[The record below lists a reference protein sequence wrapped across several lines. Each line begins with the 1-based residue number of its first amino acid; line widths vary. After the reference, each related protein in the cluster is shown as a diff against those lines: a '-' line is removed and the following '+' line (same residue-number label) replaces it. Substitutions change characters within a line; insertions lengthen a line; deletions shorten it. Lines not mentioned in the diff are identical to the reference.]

1 MVVDQAAEF
10 REKNTELIDQREL
23 RAIFGR
29 FATGVTVIT
38 VNYSGELF
46 GMTVNSFAS
55 LSLDPPLALF
65 CLRDSS
71 SFRAALDVGSSFT
84 VNILSEEQR
93 DIAGLFASGVDRF
106 LKVNSLPGRG
116 GSPVL
121 TESLAYVTC
130 EVTQQVAGGDHV
142 IIIGEVV
149 DIGLLRRDGRPLGFF
164 AGTMQK
170 LQPYQ

>member
-1 MVVDQAAEF
+1 MVVDQAAELI
-10 REKNTELIDQREL
+10 EQSTELIDQREL

-38 VNYSGELF
+38 ANYSGELF

-93 DIAGLFASGVDRF
+93 DIAALFASGVDRF

-116 GSPVL
+116 GGR
-121 TESLAYVTC
+121 AHRI
-130 EVTQQVAGGDHV
+130 AG
-142 IIIGEVV
+142 
-149 DIGLLRRDGRPLGFF
+149 LRHL
-164 AGTMQK
+164 
-170 LQPYQ
+170 

>member
-1 MVVDQAAEF
+1 MVVDQAAELI
-10 REKNTELIDQREL
+10 EQSTELIDQREL

-38 VNYSGELF
+38 ANYSGELF

-93 DIAGLFASGVDRF
+93 DIAALFASGVDRF

-130 EVTQQVAGGDHV
+130 EVAQQVAGGDHV
-142 IIIGEVV
+142 IIIGKVV

-164 AGTMQK
+164 AGAMQK
-170 LQPYQ
+170 MQPYQ

>member
-1 MVVDQAAEF
+1 MVVNQATEF
-10 REKNTELIDQREL
+10 GERTAELIDQREL
-23 RAIFGR
+23 RTIFGR

-38 VNYSGELF
+38 AKYSGELF
-46 GMTVNSFAS
+46 GVTVNSFAS
-55 LSLDPPLALF
+55 LSLDPPLVLF
-65 CLRDSS
+65 CLHNRS
-71 SFRAALDVGSSFT
+71 SFRAALEVGSSFT
-84 VNILSEEQR
+84 VNILAEEQR

-121 TESLAYVTC
+121 TNSLAYVTC
-130 EVTQQVAGGDHV
+130 EVAQQVAGGDHV
-142 IIIGEVV
+142 IIIGKVV

-170 LQPYQ
+170 LNPYQ

>member
-1 MVVDQAAEF
+1 MVVDQTTESGTSDAEI
-10 REKNTELIDQREL
+10 IDQREL

-29 FATGVTVIT
+29 FTTGVTVIT
-38 VNYSGELF
+38 AKYSGELF
-46 GMTVNSFAS
+46 GVTVNSFAS

-65 CLRDSS
+65 CLRNTS
-71 SFRAALDVGSSFT
+71 SFRAALDVGSAFT
-84 VNILSEEQR
+84 VNILAEDQR
-93 DIAGLFASGVDRF
+93 EIAALFASGVDRF

-130 EVTQQVAGGDHV
+130 EVTQHVPGGDHV
-142 IIIGEVV
+142 IIIGKIV

-164 AGTMQK
+164 AGAMQK